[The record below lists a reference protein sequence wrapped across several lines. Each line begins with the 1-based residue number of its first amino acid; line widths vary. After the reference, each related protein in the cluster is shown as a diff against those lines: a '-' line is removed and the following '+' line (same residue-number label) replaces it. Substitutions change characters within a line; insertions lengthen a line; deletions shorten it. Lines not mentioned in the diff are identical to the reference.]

1 MGATDMIKVGTIIS
15 IKLFMV
21 EIKAESDI
29 PTSVNNAE
37 PNMIPT
43 ARCM

>member
-1 MGATDMIKVGTIIS
+1 MGAIDIIKVETIIS

-37 PNMIPT
+37 PNIIPIV
-43 ARCM
+43 RCM

>member
-1 MGATDMIKVGTIIS
+1 MGATDIIKVATIIS
-15 IKLFMV
+15 RKLFMV

-29 PTSVNNAE
+29 PTSVNNDE
-37 PNMIPT
+37 PNIIPT

>member
-1 MGATDMIKVGTIIS
+1 MGATDIIKVGTIINT
-15 IKLFMV
+15 KLFMV

-37 PNMIPT
+37 PNVIPII
-43 ARCM
+43 RCI

>member
-1 MGATDMIKVGTIIS
+1 MGATDIIKVGTIIS

-21 EIKAESDI
+21 EMKAESDI
-29 PTSVNNAE
+29 PTSVNYAE
-37 PNMIPT
+37 PNIIPT